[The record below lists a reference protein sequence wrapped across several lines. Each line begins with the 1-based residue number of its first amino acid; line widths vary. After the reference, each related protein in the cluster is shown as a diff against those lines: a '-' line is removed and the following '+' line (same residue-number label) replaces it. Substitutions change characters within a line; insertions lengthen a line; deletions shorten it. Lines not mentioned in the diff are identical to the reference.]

1 MSKIRNSKE
10 RIKEQTRKNT
20 QAFKVKK
27 WQFKLDTK
35 NALLIERRLG
45 EKTNQTNPKQTNQPH
60 PQNWYAVRKGLEWEL
75 AEIRTKTRVIFL
87 FNFQCEQYQ
96 P

>member
-45 EKTNQTNPKQTNQPH
+45 EKKQPNKPKTN
-60 PQNWYAVRKGLEWEL
+60 
-75 AEIRTKTRVIFL
+75 
-87 FNFQCEQYQ
+87 
-96 P
+96 